1 MTTCLAI
8 LIIVGM
14 IDGVSAKFDPLGM
27 ELNSLVVVNN
37 YSFYCL
43 EVLDTMVQC
52 MKSKLGLKS

>member
-1 MTTCLAI
+1 
-8 LIIVGM
+8 M